1 MKHINK
7 GSGFSRNKG
16 IKISRGKY
24 ISFLDSDDIYEN
36 KFALQNILEKANKY
50 KAIICGGGM
59 KILTKKIS
67 YRIFETEGFIK
78 YEDYQYDY
86 DYQRFIYNKN
96 FLRKNHLNFPR
107 YLRYQDP
114 PFFIQAMSSAKKFYA
129 IKSVIY
135 AKRSSKKTFNEKQ
148 IIDMYNGIKDCLE
161 LAEKKHLYK
170 LYELILSRLNM
181 KYTIKIANKF
191 SNNVEIRNVILKI
204 IKSIDKKLLI
214 KYKINFKL
222 DRFYKNIIHNKFI

>member
-1 MKHINK
+1 MHAH
-7 GSGFSRNKG
+7 SDY
-16 IKISRGKY
+16 KI
-24 ISFLDSDDIYEN
+24 DIYEN
-36 KFALQNILEKANKY
+36 KFALKNILEKANKY

-191 SNNVEIRNVILKI
+191 SNNIEIRNVILKI
-204 IKSIDKKLLI
+204 ILSKGL
-214 KYKINFKL
+214 
-222 DRFYKNIIHNKFI
+222 